1 MRMRKKKNLEPRLE
15 RCEDVTIQNPAAL
28 RGQWRT
34 LKPDARKICL
44 EIGCGKGRFITTLA
58 AQNPDIL
65 YVALEREK
73 GAIVMAMEKAKVRE
87 LANVRFIVG
96 DAAELCD
103 YFADGEIDDIYV
115 NFCDPWT
122 KRHREKRRL
131 THRNFLALYRRI
143 MKPDGHFYFKT
154 DNVELF
160 DFSEAE
166 LPDFGMELLTVTRD
180 LHATDIPN
188 IMTEYEER
196 FSSQG
201 VKINYIEA
209 VFRR

>member
-15 RCEDVTIQNPAAL
+15 RCEDVTIQNPEEL
-28 RGQWRT
+28 RGQWLT

-73 GAIVMAMEKAKVRE
+73 GAIVMAMEKVKAQE
-87 LANVRFIVG
+87 LSNVRFIIG
-96 DAAELCD
+96 DAAELCN
-103 YFADGEIDDIYV
+103 YFADAEIDDIYV

-143 MKPDGHFYFKT
+143 MKPSGHFYFKT

-209 VFRR
+209 VFKA

>member
-15 RCEDVTIQNPAAL
+15 RCEDVTIQNPEEL
-28 RGQWRT
+28 RGQWLT

-58 AQNPDIL
+58 GQNPDIL

-73 GAIVMAMEKAKVRE
+73 GAIVMAMEKVKAQE
-87 LANVRFIVG
+87 LSNVRFIIG
-96 DAAELCD
+96 DAAELCN
-103 YFADGEIDDIYV
+103 YFADAEIDDIYV

-143 MKPDGHFYFKT
+143 MKPSGHFYFKT

-209 VFRR
+209 VFKA